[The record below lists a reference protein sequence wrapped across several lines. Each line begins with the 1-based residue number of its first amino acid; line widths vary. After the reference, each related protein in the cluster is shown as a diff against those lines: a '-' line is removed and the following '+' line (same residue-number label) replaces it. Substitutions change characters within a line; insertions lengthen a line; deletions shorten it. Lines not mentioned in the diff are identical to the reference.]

1 MYNLPPPVTSDPSVP
16 PEQVLLLAQRELALL
31 PEDPNCTGG
40 VSACWLREFTLNC
53 TEADADDFACETAVT
68 VTTAGSVLCIV
79 ATVGTVFGAVY
90 KPVAEIEPQ
99 TLVVLAVA
107 VAVHVTPQVTA

>member
-1 MYNLPPPVTSDPSVP
+1 M
-16 PEQVLLLAQRELALL
+16 
-31 PEDPNCTGG
+31 
-40 VSACWLREFTLNC
+40 
-53 TEADADDFACETAVT
+53 
-68 VTTAGSVLCIV
+68 V

-107 VAVHVTPQVTA
+107 VHVSPQVTA